1 MKPSVS
7 VSDSMMVVLT
17 RSEAKI
23 KRYVDLI
30 RVRAEWHRK
39 NGCLEG
45 QSFRIHLL
53 MDWEAV
59 I

>member
-1 MKPSVS
+1 MKHSVS
-7 VSDSMMVVLT
+7 VHGSMMVMLT

-23 KRYVDLI
+23 KRYVDFI
-30 RVRAEWHRK
+30 RIRAEWHRN

-53 MDWEAV
+53 MGWEAAM
-59 I
+59 